1 MFGKLAAC
9 NAWCEPLNIPIKQF
23 ITIVGKDAVYT
34 DPADCY
40 AYGYDNSQQQALP
53 QAVVFPTTHEQVQAI
68 VQTCY
73 EHLIPILAR
82 GRGSSTVGGA
92 VPIKGGVVCSFEKM
106 NKIISFEPEN
116 RLIVAQ
122 AGIANQA
129 LQDHVAKAGFFWAPD
144 PSSRDYATI
153 GGNLA
158 YNSSGPRAIKYGTP
172 RENTLGLKAVTGD
185 GTTLKV
191 GVKTTKGVV
200 GYDLTR
206 LLIGSEGTL
215 AIITEATLKLTPLPE
230 SKRTLALYYRDIR
243 SAADAVSRIMAQP
256 VIPCALE
263 FIDTTAINMIRE
275 YSDVP
280 IPPDVGAMLILEVD
294 GCKEQLDHDVNMV
307 LKAANNLSLF
317 ETQVAKSAQETQ
329 AIWAT
334 RKALSP
340 ALKKVAPKKINEDI
354 VVPVAN
360 IPQLTER
367 LKQLSERF
375 AIPIVT
381 FGHIGNGNL
390 HVNLMYDPAN
400 VSQNNHALPCLE
412 AVFDLVIELEGTLSG
427 EHGIGLAK
435 LPYVHKELS
444 PQVLHTMRHIKQVFD
459 PKNILNPG
467 KMFN

>member
-1 MFGKLAAC
+1 VWCGLLNTTIKKLT
-9 NAWCEPLNIPIKQF
+9 NL
-23 ITIVGKDAVYT
+23 VGRKAIYS

-40 AYGYDNSQQQALP
+40 AYGYDNSLNQVTP
-53 QAVVFPTTHEQVQAI
+53 DAVVFPTTHEQVQAI

-73 EHLIPILAR
+73 EDNVPLLAR

-92 VPIKGGVVCSFEKM
+92 VPVKKGVVCSFERM

-116 RLIVAQ
+116 RLVVTQ
-122 AGIANQA
+122 CGVANQA
-129 LQDHVAKAGFFWAPD
+129 LQDHVASAGFFWPPD

-172 RENTLGLKAVTGD
+172 RDHTLGLKAITGD
-185 GTTLKV
+185 GNTLKV

-215 AIITEATLKLTPLPE
+215 GIITEATLKLTPIPE
-230 SKRTLALYYRDIR
+230 AKRTMALYYRDVT
-243 SAADAVSRIMAQP
+243 SAAEAVSKIMAQP
-256 VIPCALE
+256 VIPCGLE
-263 FIDTTAINMIRE
+263 FMDTASIDMIRE
-275 YSDVP
+275 YSDVEMP
-280 IPPDVGAMLILEVD
+280 NNAGAMLILELD
-294 GCKEQLDHDVNMV
+294 GSKTQLEADVQAV
-307 LKAANNLSLF
+307 LNAAKHAGLF
-317 ETQVAKSAQETQ
+317 ETFVAKSNEQVK

-340 ALKKVAPKKINEDI
+340 ALKNVAPKKINEDV

-360 IPQLTER
+360 IPKLVAR
-367 LKQLSERF
+367 LQMLSEEF
-375 AIPIVT
+375 KIKIVS

-400 VSQNNHALPCLE
+400 SEQNKNAPLCLE
-412 AVFDLVIELEGTLSG
+412 AVFDAVIELEGTLSG

-435 LPYVHKELS
+435 LPFVHKELS
-444 PQVLHTMRHIKQVFD
+444 PQVLHTMRQIKQVFD
-459 PKNILNPG
+459 PKGILNPG
-467 KMFN
+467 KIFIK